1 MPFRSTLCAHPP
13 GISLASGRR
22 FMNSVLQVFG
32 TLLRSVLC
40 RHWLMA
46 SRGVSK
52 QFYGVAFSS
61 SPQFIAFIQYASG
74 SQGSHFLS
82 GPKLLTSRVTMSGPN
97 TERSGRAEGE
107 ARSGQTPSSSPPPPP
122 AKNPLGERS
131 PRKRR
136 VEGRRLSSWSFSEFP
151 LPFPTPGSSWS
162 ALFCPVML
170 TSGIWIC

>member
-1 MPFRSTLCAHPP
+1 MPIRSTLCVHPP

-40 RHWLMA
+40 RHWLTA
-46 SRGVSK
+46 SRGVPK

-82 GPKLLTSRVTMSGPN
+82 GPKLLTSRVAMSGPN

-107 ARSGQTPSSSPPPPP
+107 ARSGRTPSSSPPPPASTEP
-122 AKNPLGERS
+122 PGGEEPEEEESR
-131 PRKRR
+131 
-136 VEGRRLSSWSFSEFP
+136 GASSVLLE
-151 LPFPTPGSSWS
+151 L
-162 ALFCPVML
+162 L
-170 TSGIWIC
+170 